1 MPRLVPGPSARA
13 ASRIVPA
20 AAVAALLLGASL
32 ALPATVLAHGTSL
45 GPIQPATL
53 LTGWSLEA
61 HVLLPLV
68 IALVAYHWAVGTVD
82 RAHPASRVPRRRV
95 FAWDAGILALVVALQ
110 SPIAT
115 YDTTLFSAHM
125 VQHLLLTMVAAPLLT
140 LGAPI
145 TLLLRV
151 VRPEVRR
158 RWVLPVLHSRPM
170 RVLAFPVVAW
180 VLFAATM
187 YVSHFSPLFDAALES
202 EPVHIL
208 EHALYLGT
216 ALLFWWPAVGADPGP
231 WRLPHP
237 ARVLYLF
244 IGMPWSSFLGLAI
257 FSSNTVLYAHY
268 ATLARDWGPTPL
280 EDQQLAG
287 GIMWAGGDALFLIA
301 LILAVRAWLGH
312 EDAEGKRLD
321 GRLDREAVRASRR

>member
-1 MPRLVPGPSARA
+1 MPRLVPGLSARA
-13 ASRIVPA
+13 ASRILPPA
-20 AAVAALLLGASL
+20 ALAAILFGASL
-32 ALPATVLAHGTSL
+32 ALPSTALAHGASL
-45 GPIQPATL
+45 GPIEPATL
-53 LTGWSLEA
+53 LTGWSLEV

-68 IALVAYHWAVGTVD
+68 IALAGYHWAVRTVD

-95 FAWDAGILALVVALQ
+95 LAWDAGILALVVALQ

-125 VQHLLLTMVAAPLLT
+125 VQHLLLTMFAAPLLA

-158 RWVLPVLHSRPM
+158 RWVLPVLHSRPV

-208 EHALYLGT
+208 EHALYLGS
-216 ALLFWWPAVGADPGP
+216 ALLFWWPAVGADPAP

-268 ATLARDWGPTPL
+268 ATLARGWGPTPL

-312 EDAEGKRLD
+312 EDAEGKRVD
-321 GRLDREAVRASRR
+321 ARLDREAVRAGRR